1 MSKDKFIGYVKKTL
15 KWIILLNAMRNLINR
30 ENNFMKNIF
39 SLSFVYVWQD
49 IYFRSEE
56 FHFV

>member
-1 MSKDKFIGYVKKTL
+1 MNNFIKCNEKS
-15 KWIILLNAMRNLINR
+15 
-30 ENNFMKNIF
+30 NNFMKNIF

-56 FHFV
+56 FHVI